1 MPTGNSGLFKN
12 TKGANDNPF
21 WDDIPIGKEYAVTY
35 FELCQKWNCSER
47 AVRNILHDLSLYD
60 NGDNYILIRSGR
72 SKGFYKTDDESEIKA
87 YKRECMS
94 RGRSEFA
101 PVKKINRV
109 LNANAEQYSFTN
121 NLRVVRESKGL
132 KQSQVCDIMKRFDHA
147 FDKSLLSKMENGV
160 CLPTFYQL
168 SKLAEIYAVE
178 PSELLNADLY
188 Y

>member
-87 YKRECMS
+87 YKRE
-94 RGRSEFA
+94 
-101 PVKKINRV
+101 
-109 LNANAEQYSFTN
+109 
-121 NLRVVRESKGL
+121 SKGL

-178 PSELLNADLY
+178 AVGTF
-188 Y
+188 